1 MKEPGFAAF
10 IPLIIMTIPVII
22 LNITIAIRKGKNP
35 AVYGVISVIPM
46 IGFFLCLYLASLTD
60 KAINE
65 KIEKIINILESRQ

>member
-1 MKEPGFAAF
+1 MEDPRFAAF
-10 IPLIIMTIPVII
+10 ISLIIMTIPIII
-22 LNITIAIRKGKNP
+22 LNITIAIRKDKNP
-35 AVYGVISVIPM
+35 ALYGVLSVIPM